1 MTSLFEEADKGNPQ
15 RQRFNEGFD
24 IGAKSHPHHLRIIN
38 DASFFLRGRRDN
50 IIEDMFKYANCDTK
64 LCDTSHKILKN
75 KYL

>member
-38 DASFFLRGRRDN
+38 DDGITLVKTCSSTQTVIQNSVIQAVR
-50 IIEDMFKYANCDTK
+50 Y
-64 LCDTSHKILKN
+64 
-75 KYL
+75 